1 MRAVE
6 FGEAVPAATRST
18 LFSVD
23 KSDRLFTVITFLMN
37 KVSGVAR
44 DLETDVSCYQV
55 EDEEGRIHLLLHH
68 PIEEKDEGPLVSL
81 ASRSGRI

>member
-1 MRAVE
+1 
-6 FGEAVPAATRST
+6 
-18 LFSVD
+18 
-23 KSDRLFTVITFLMN
+23 MN

-44 DLETDVSCYQV
+44 DLETDVPCYQV

>member
-6 FGEAVPAATRST
+6 FGEAVPAATRLT

-37 KVSGVAR
+37 KVSGVAL
-44 DLETDVSCYQV
+44 DLETDVPCYQV
-55 EDEEGRIHLLLHH
+55 EDEEGRSHLLLYH
-68 PIEEKDEGPLVSL
+68 PIEEKDENRRCL
-81 ASRSGRI
+81 